1 MTKSFKALAAVGAA
15 AFGLAAAQAPAA
27 RAQDGGFTAQVAIDR
42 AEIEDLLQRYY
53 NNFGKAE
60 GESFGSF
67 YAPDALFVLGA
78 KTYKGQAEIAGAYS
92 AIGASGQNPAA
103 GRFSFNVLMTNPVI
117 TVHGT
122 TATAQLIFTEIVMDT
137 ATAPPRLLTQ
147 GREYDNL
154 AKINGKWRF
163 TRRQVA
169 AGTKPPEGWADRSKF
184 LQALDQAVVRAR
196 KLSGP

>member
-1 MTKSFKALAAVGAA
+1 MKKTLALLGAA
-15 AFGLAAAQAPAA
+15 AAGLMLASAPAA
-27 RAQDGGFTAQVAIDR
+27 HAQDGGFTAQVVIDR

-67 YAPDALFVLGA
+67 YADDAQFVLGA
-78 KTYKGQAEIAGAYS
+78 KTYKGKAEIAGAYS
-92 AIGASGQNPAA
+92 SIGASGQNPAA

-117 TVHGT
+117 TVHGDK
-122 TATAQLIFTEIVMDT
+122 ATAQLIFTEIVMDT

-154 AKINGKWRF
+154 GKINGHWRF
-163 TRRQVA
+163 TKRQVV
-169 AGTKPPEGWADRSKF
+169 AGTKPPEGW
-184 LQALDQAVVRAR
+184 VN
-196 KLSGP
+196 